1 MTGFGQKIRELGAG
15 YAKAWSS
22 HSPNAVAAFF
32 AADGKIQINKG
43 DVLIGRPAVAQMAAS
58 FYADFP
64 DLIVRCDDVRFAGS
78 HVLFAWT
85 LEGHHAS
92 TKNFVKVGGW
102 EEWELD
108 EDLRVK
114 SSLGWFDTD
123 EYEKQIAN
131 GGS

>member
-1 MTGFGQKIRELGAG
+1 MTGFGEQYRALGVR

-22 HSPNAVAAFF
+22 HSPDAVADFY
-32 AADGKIQINKG
+32 AADGQIQINKG
-43 DVLIGRPAVAQMAAS
+43 DVLRGRHAIAQMASS

-64 DLIVRCDDVRFAGS
+64 DLIVRCDDVRIAGS

-85 LEGHHAS
+85 LEGHHVR

-108 EDLRVK
+108 EDLRVMT
-114 SSLGWFDTD
+114 SQGWFDTA
-123 EYEKQIAN
+123 EYQRQIAE
-131 GGS
+131 G